1 MNTNQ
6 SEINLDNFISSLIT
20 EKNKNTYEDIL
31 LGAIKMPSSIQYT
44 QESNR
49 RLQQNNLIMSSII
62 KEYKINL
69 VREKKK
75 KLSKSISAINQ
86 KINEIKYEM
95 HNRYVPPSN
104 QIKIKPIKIT
114 KMRSYSKLNNEEE
127 EDKLENDARNFVKK
141 LQEAKKLRY
150 QKSQEKRMKL
160 NEVYFNSLERS
171 LKDMNAQYQKNK
183 NIEQKQKIYLQ
194 KNYNSAQNSTSNIKS
209 NQSYRAQHDSYRNI
223 NVKLPM
229 IPSNK
234 ISVTNSNSQNIFDNL
249 SNGEIN
255 LSVSKA
261 YYANMDVSGG
271 KNTILETSGI
281 KRSPYYFNEP
291 KYNRIIEI
299 KEKFGNKIKEI
310 NNNTNDNTLLL
321 NEL

>member
-6 SEINLDNFISSLIT
+6 SEVNLDNFISNLIT
-20 EKNKNTYEDIL
+20 EKNKTTYEDIL
-31 LGAIKMPSSIQYT
+31 LGSIKIPSSVQYT

-49 RLQQNNLIMSSII
+49 RLQHNNLIISSLI

-114 KMRSYSKLNNEEE
+114 KMRNFSKLNNEEE

-141 LQEAKKLRY
+141 LQDAKKQRY

-160 NEVYFNSLERS
+160 NEAYFNSIERS
-171 LKDMNAQYQKNK
+171 LKEMNAQYQKNK
-183 NIEQKQKIYLQ
+183 NAEPKQKIYL
-194 KNYNSAQNSTSNIKS
+194 SSQNSTSNIKS
-209 NQSYRAQHDSYRNI
+209 NQSYRGQQNSYRNI

-234 ISVTNSNSQNIFDNL
+234 VSVTNSNSQNIFENL

-261 YYANMDVSGG
+261 YYANLDMSGG
-271 KNTILETSGI
+271 KNTIFETSGI

-310 NNNTNDNTLLL
+310 HNNTNDNTLLL

>member
-6 SEINLDNFISSLIT
+6 SEVNLDNFISNLIT
-20 EKNKNTYEDIL
+20 EKNKTTYEDIL
-31 LGAIKMPSSIQYT
+31 LGSIKIPSSVQYT

-49 RLQQNNLIMSSII
+49 RLQHNNLIISSLI

-114 KMRSYSKLNNEEE
+114 KMRNFSKLNNEEE

-141 LQEAKKLRY
+141 LQEAKKQRY

-160 NEVYFNSLERS
+160 NEAYFNSIERS
-171 LKDMNAQYQKNK
+171 LKEMNVQYQKNK
-183 NIEQKQKIYLQ
+183 NAEPKQKIYL
-194 KNYNSAQNSTSNIKS
+194 SSQNSTSNIKS
-209 NQSYRAQHDSYRNI
+209 NQSYRGQQNSYRNI

-234 ISVTNSNSQNIFDNL
+234 VSVTNSNSQNIFENL

-261 YYANMDVSGG
+261 YYANLDMSGG

-310 NNNTNDNTLLL
+310 HNNTNDNTLLL

>member
-6 SEINLDNFISSLIT
+6 SEVNLDNFISNLIT
-20 EKNKNTYEDIL
+20 EKNKTTYEDIL
-31 LGAIKMPSSIQYT
+31 LGSIKIPSSVQYT

-49 RLQQNNLIMSSII
+49 RLQHNNLIISSLI

-114 KMRSYSKLNNEEE
+114 KMRNFSKLNNEEE

-141 LQEAKKLRY
+141 LQEAKKQRY

-160 NEVYFNSLERS
+160 NEAYFNSIERS
-171 LKDMNAQYQKNK
+171 LKEMNVQYQKNK
-183 NIEQKQKIYLQ
+183 NEEPKQKIYL
-194 KNYNSAQNSTSNIKS
+194 SSQNSTSNIKS
-209 NQSYRAQHDSYRNI
+209 NQSYRGQQNSYRNI

-234 ISVTNSNSQNIFDNL
+234 VSVTNSNSQNIFENL

-261 YYANMDVSGG
+261 YYANLDMSGG

-310 NNNTNDNTLLL
+310 HNNTNDNTLLL

>member
-6 SEINLDNFISSLIT
+6 SELNLDNYISNLIT
-20 EKNKNTYEDIL
+20 EKNKTTYEDIL
-31 LGAIKMPSSIQYT
+31 LGSIKLPSSIQYT

-49 RLQQNNLIMSSII
+49 RLQQNNLIISSLI

-114 KMRSYSKLNNEEE
+114 KMRNLSKLNNEEE
-127 EDKLENDARNFVKK
+127 EDKLENDARNFIKK
-141 LQEAKKLRY
+141 LQEAKKQRY

-160 NEVYFNSLERS
+160 NEAYFNSIERS

-183 NIEQKQKIYLQ
+183 NAEQKQKIYL
-194 KNYNSAQNSTSNIKS
+194 SAQNSTSNIKS
-209 NQSYRAQHDSYRNI
+209 NHSYRAQQKSHRNI

-234 ISVTNSNSQNIFDNL
+234 VSVTNSNTQNIFDNL

-261 YYANMDVSGG
+261 YYANLDMSGG

-281 KRSPYYFNEP
+281 KRNTYYFNEP

-299 KEKFGNKIKEI
+299 KEKFGNKIKEN

>member
-1 MNTNQ
+1 MNTNK
-6 SEINLDNFISSLIT
+6 SEVNLDNFISNLIT
-20 EKNKNTYEDIL
+20 EKNKTTYEDIL
-31 LGAIKMPSSIQYT
+31 LGSIKIPSSVQYT

-49 RLQQNNLIMSSII
+49 RLQHNNLIISSLI

-114 KMRSYSKLNNEEE
+114 KMRNFSKLNNEEE

-141 LQEAKKLRY
+141 LQEAKKQRY

-160 NEVYFNSLERS
+160 NEAYFNSIERS
-171 LKDMNAQYQKNK
+171 LKEMNVQYQKNK
-183 NIEQKQKIYLQ
+183 NAEPKQKIYL
-194 KNYNSAQNSTSNIKS
+194 SSQNSTSNIKS
-209 NQSYRAQHDSYRNI
+209 NQSYRGQQNSYRNI

-234 ISVTNSNSQNIFDNL
+234 VSVTNSNSQNIFENL

-261 YYANMDVSGG
+261 YYANLDMSGG

-310 NNNTNDNTLLL
+310 HNNTNDNTLLL

>member
-6 SEINLDNFISSLIT
+6 SEVNLDNFISNLIT
-20 EKNKNTYEDIL
+20 EKNKTTYEDIL
-31 LGAIKMPSSIQYT
+31 LGSIKIPSSVQYT

-49 RLQQNNLIMSSII
+49 RLQHNNLIISSLI

-114 KMRSYSKLNNEEE
+114 KMRNFSKLNNEEE

-141 LQEAKKLRY
+141 LQEAKKQRY

-160 NEVYFNSLERS
+160 NEAYFNSIERS
-171 LKDMNAQYQKNK
+171 LKEMNAQYQKNK
-183 NIEQKQKIYLQ
+183 NAEPKQKIYL
-194 KNYNSAQNSTSNIKS
+194 SSQNSTSNIKS
-209 NQSYRAQHDSYRNI
+209 NQSYRGQQNSYRNI

-234 ISVTNSNSQNIFDNL
+234 VSVTNSNSQNIFDNL

-261 YYANMDVSGG
+261 YYANLDMSGG

-310 NNNTNDNTLLL
+310 HNNTNDNTLLL

>member
-1 MNTNQ
+1 MNTNK
-6 SEINLDNFISSLIT
+6 SEVNLDNFISNLIT
-20 EKNKNTYEDIL
+20 EKNKTTYEDIL
-31 LGAIKMPSSIQYT
+31 LGSIKIPSSVQYT
-44 QESNR
+44 LESNR
-49 RLQQNNLIMSSII
+49 RLQHNNLIISSLI

-114 KMRSYSKLNNEEE
+114 KMRNFSKLNNEEE

-141 LQEAKKLRY
+141 LQEAKKQRY

-160 NEVYFNSLERS
+160 NEAYFNSIERS
-171 LKDMNAQYQKNK
+171 LKEMNAQYQKNK
-183 NIEQKQKIYLQ
+183 NAEPKQKIYL
-194 KNYNSAQNSTSNIKS
+194 SSQNSTSNIKS
-209 NQSYRAQHDSYRNI
+209 NQSYRGQQNSYRNI

-234 ISVTNSNSQNIFDNL
+234 VSVTNSNSQNIFENL

-261 YYANMDVSGG
+261 YYANLDMSGG

-310 NNNTNDNTLLL
+310 HNNTNDNTLLL

>member
-6 SEINLDNFISSLIT
+6 SEVNLDNFISNLIT
-20 EKNKNTYEDIL
+20 EKNKTTYEDIL
-31 LGAIKMPSSIQYT
+31 LGSIKIPSSVQYT

-49 RLQQNNLIMSSII
+49 RLQYNNLIISSLI

-75 KLSKSISAINQ
+75 TLSKSISAINQ

-95 HNRYVPPSN
+95 HKRYVPPSN

-114 KMRSYSKLNNEEE
+114 KMRNFSKLNNEEE

-141 LQEAKKLRY
+141 LQEAKKQRY

-160 NEVYFNSLERS
+160 NEAYFNSIERS
-171 LKDMNAQYQKNK
+171 LKEMNAQYQKNK
-183 NIEQKQKIYLQ
+183 NAEPKQKIYL
-194 KNYNSAQNSTSNIKS
+194 SSQNSTSNIKT
-209 NQSYRAQHDSYRNI
+209 NQSYREQQNSYRNI

-234 ISVTNSNSQNIFDNL
+234 VSVTNSNSQNIFDNL

-261 YYANMDVSGG
+261 YYANLDMSGG

-310 NNNTNDNTLLL
+310 HNNTNDNTLLL

>member
-6 SEINLDNFISSLIT
+6 SEVNLDNFISNLIT
-20 EKNKNTYEDIL
+20 EKNKTTYEDIL
-31 LGAIKMPSSIQYT
+31 LGSIKIPSSVQYT

-49 RLQQNNLIMSSII
+49 RLQYNNLIISSLI

-114 KMRSYSKLNNEEE
+114 KMRNFSKLNNEEE

-141 LQEAKKLRY
+141 LQEAKKQRY

-160 NEVYFNSLERS
+160 NEAYFNSIERS
-171 LKDMNAQYQKNK
+171 LKEMNAQYQKNK
-183 NIEQKQKIYLQ
+183 NAEPKQKIYL
-194 KNYNSAQNSTSNIKS
+194 SSQNSTSNIKT
-209 NQSYRAQHDSYRNI
+209 NQSYREQQNSYRNI

-234 ISVTNSNSQNIFDNL
+234 VSVTNSNSQNIFENL

-261 YYANMDVSGG
+261 YYANLDMSGG

-310 NNNTNDNTLLL
+310 HNNTNDNTLLL

>member
-6 SEINLDNFISSLIT
+6 SEVNLDNFISNLIT
-20 EKNKNTYEDIL
+20 EKNKTTYEDIL
-31 LGAIKMPSSIQYT
+31 LGSIKIPSSVQYT

-49 RLQQNNLIMSSII
+49 RLQYNNLIISSLI

-114 KMRSYSKLNNEEE
+114 KMRNFSKLNNEEE

-141 LQEAKKLRY
+141 LQEAKKQRY

-160 NEVYFNSLERS
+160 NEAYFNSIERS
-171 LKDMNAQYQKNK
+171 LKEMNAQYQKNK
-183 NIEQKQKIYLQ
+183 NAEPKQKIYL
-194 KNYNSAQNSTSNIKS
+194 SSQNSTSNIKT
-209 NQSYRAQHDSYRNI
+209 NQSYREQQNSYRNI

-234 ISVTNSNSQNIFDNL
+234 VSVTNSNSQNIFDNL

-261 YYANMDVSGG
+261 YYANLDMSGG

-310 NNNTNDNTLLL
+310 HNNTNDNTLLL

>member
-6 SEINLDNFISSLIT
+6 SEVNLDNFISNLIT
-20 EKNKNTYEDIL
+20 EKNKTTYEDIL
-31 LGAIKMPSSIQYT
+31 LGSIKIPSSVQYT

-49 RLQQNNLIMSSII
+49 RLQHNNLIISSLI

-114 KMRSYSKLNNEEE
+114 KMRNFSKLNNEEE

-141 LQEAKKLRY
+141 LQDAKKQRY

-160 NEVYFNSLERS
+160 NEAYFNSIERS
-171 LKDMNAQYQKNK
+171 LKEMNAQYQKNK
-183 NIEQKQKIYLQ
+183 NAEPKQKIYL
-194 KNYNSAQNSTSNIKS
+194 SSQNSTSNIKS
-209 NQSYRAQHDSYRNI
+209 NQSYRGQQNSYRNI

-234 ISVTNSNSQNIFDNL
+234 VSVTNSNSQNIFENL

-261 YYANMDVSGG
+261 YYANLDMSGG

-310 NNNTNDNTLLL
+310 HNNTNDNTLLL